1 MSKTLRINF
10 ELDEADNPPLYD
22 ELMRFTK
29 GAKRANRLRTL
40 AYAGLMSQMGANPAK
55 ASSELELQATAADP
69 THAAATLEL
78 FGPAL

>member
-10 ELDEADNPPLYD
+10 ELDQADNPPLYD
-22 ELMRFTK
+22 ELTRFTK

-40 AYAGLMSQMGANPAK
+40 AYAGLMIQTRAGLIE
-55 ASSELELQATAADP
+55 ASSKGEPQAMPADP
-69 THAAATLEL
+69 TYAAATLEL

>member
-10 ELDEADNPPLYD
+10 ELDQADNPPLYE
-22 ELMRFTK
+22 ELMRFAK
-29 GAKRANRLRTL
+29 GVKRANRLRTL
-40 AYAGLMSQMGANPAK
+40 AYAGLMIQTGAK
-55 ASSELELQATAADP
+55 HTKTSSELDQQAMSADP

>member
-10 ELDEADNPPLYD
+10 ELDQADNPPLYD

-40 AYAGLMSQMGANPAK
+40 AYAGLMIQAEVCLAK
-55 ASSELELQATAADP
+55 ASTDLEPQAMSVDP

>member
-40 AYAGLMSQMGANPAK
+40 AYAGLMSQMEANPAK
-55 ASSELELQATAADP
+55 ASSELEPQATAADP
-69 THAAATLEL
+69 AHAAATLEL